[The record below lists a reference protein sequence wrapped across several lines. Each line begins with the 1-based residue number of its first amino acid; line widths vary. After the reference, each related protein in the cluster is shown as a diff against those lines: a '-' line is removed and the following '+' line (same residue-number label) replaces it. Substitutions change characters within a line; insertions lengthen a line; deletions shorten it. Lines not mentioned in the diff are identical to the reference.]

1 MVEPVEINNL
11 KQMAMLK
18 YTETVLQKVSF
29 NRELFKKELRKSI
42 KWLKRDEVVLL
53 QAWCIINFGNVYQ
66 DVISE
71 VFNSI

>member
-42 KWLKRDEVVLL
+42 KWLKRDEVILL